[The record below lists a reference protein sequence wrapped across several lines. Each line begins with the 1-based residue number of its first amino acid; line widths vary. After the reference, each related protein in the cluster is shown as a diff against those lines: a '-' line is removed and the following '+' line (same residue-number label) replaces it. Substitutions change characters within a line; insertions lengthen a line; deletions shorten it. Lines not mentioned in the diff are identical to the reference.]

1 MTTSLITLDD
11 HKLTHTLSPSH
22 THILS
27 LFHTYTHTLS
37 LSFTHIHTLSLSLSH
52 TYTHTPS
59 LPLFRTHY
67 TSLSLYFTNTHTHTR
82 TYTLQMQYEC
92 RNICPLPKCS
102 FHSLSLSLLFSTGK
116 NVKYSYATSNAFL
129 Q

>member
-11 HKLTHTLSPSH
+11 HKLTHTLSLSH
-22 THILS
+22 TFSLS
-27 LFHTYTHTLS
+27 FTHTHTLS
-37 LSFTHIHTLSLSLSH
+37 LSFTQICTHTLSLSLFHIH
-52 TYTHTPS
+52 THLLSPSFAHTIPPFLCISQTHT
-59 LPLFRTHY
+59 RI
-67 TSLSLYFTNTHTHTR
+67 TR